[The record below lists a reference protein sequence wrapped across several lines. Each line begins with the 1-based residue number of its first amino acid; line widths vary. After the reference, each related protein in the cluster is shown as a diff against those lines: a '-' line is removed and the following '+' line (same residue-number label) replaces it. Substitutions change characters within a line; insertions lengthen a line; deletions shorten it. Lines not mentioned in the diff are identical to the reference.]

1 MARSVMMEV
10 MEQEAVQVMNRFR
23 KVLVLRHKQHN
34 PQIMPKETARQSA
47 TKVGADDSSECSA
60 RSMPMRGGQEHVDT
74 TWGALARHMWR
85 RRVRVCFAAGTDTH
99 GEIRGTRN

>member
-34 PQIMPKETARQSA
+34 PQIMPK
-47 TKVGADDSSECSA
+47 
-60 RSMPMRGGQEHVDT
+60 
-74 TWGALARHMWR
+74 R
-85 RRVRVCFAAGTDTH
+85 RRDRAQQKWELMTAASAQRD
-99 GEIRGTRN
+99 RCR